1 MKESSVS
8 GLLLSSHV
16 GFCGDLRLYTVPG
29 RILTQKTRVK
39 LFSIKLYPF
48 LGSCEAATGSFL
60 YVLGN
65 QSFGLK
71 VYVDLKENNKSL
83 FHIKSQKL
91 KYM

>member
-1 MKESSVS
+1 M
-8 GLLLSSHV
+8 
-16 GFCGDLRLYTVPG
+16 GFCGDLRLF
-29 RILTQKTRVK
+29 TQVLVEFWLQETRVRVV
-39 LFSIKLYPF
+39 FHQAVNPF

-71 VYVDLKENNKSL
+71 VYVDLKENNKVL

>member
-1 MKESSVS
+1 MEDFSFFFLKGER
-8 GLLLSSHV
+8 LSPAKKT
-16 GFCGDLRLYTVPG
+16 DLE
-29 RILTQKTRVK
+29 
-39 LFSIKLYPF
+39 FSLGVQETSLRTIDSE
-48 LGSCEAATGSFL
+48 LGSESGSFL

-71 VYVDLKENNKSL
+71 VYVDLKENNKVL